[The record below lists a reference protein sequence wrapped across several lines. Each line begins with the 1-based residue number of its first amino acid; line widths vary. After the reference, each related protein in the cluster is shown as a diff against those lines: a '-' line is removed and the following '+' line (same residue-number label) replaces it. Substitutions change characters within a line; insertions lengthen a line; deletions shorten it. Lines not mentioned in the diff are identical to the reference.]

1 MNKSSRSNKKT
12 ETDISNTSKNQTN
25 TISDITSSDNLDDT
39 NIATVLIHDD
49 TSEDNLDTTE
59 ASTRKIKSIIK
70 KNKQTSE
77 KSKYTKISSI
87 EIRIN
92 NIKNILNILLLKDE
106 GMLPTTEKNPSNITS
121 IETESFLTVKN
132 SSKININDIRSSVCK
147 KTRNFDEIFERA
159 DITLEYIK
167 SGSTGH
173 TYKAITKNG
182 KYNFAI
188 KIVPYPKSKSYGT
201 IYSSTRPE
209 NVELKMIKFLSY
221 FVINGQTPHMVL
233 PIASFN
239 TSISHI
245 VKDIVIEKMK
255 TEPQKYKRYLEFY
268 DSYRK
273 GNYENYVSILISEWA
288 DGGDLLEFIRK
299 NYKTMTEMVWRVI
312 FYQILSVLVVIQ
324 NKYPSFRHNDLK
336 ANNILIKITGDTT
349 ETNSNSYRYLSYGKY
364 FTIPNIGYQMML
376 WDFDFASIPELID
389 NDKVNMKWTDKLN
402 IKPEKN
408 KYYDLHF
415 FFNTLI
421 NPSFFPKFYE
431 EGAVPKAVIEF
442 VHRVI
447 PEQYRYGSKSKYID
461 EGKGRL
467 MISKEITTPKKL
479 LFEDEF
485 FAPLR
490 Q

>member
-1 MNKSSRSNKKT
+1 MNKSSRSNKT
-12 ETDISNTSKNQTN
+12 ENSITN
-25 TISDITSSDNLDDT
+25 STSSDDVDDT

-49 TSEDNLDTTE
+49 TSEDETDTNI
-59 ASTRKIKSIIK
+59 STVRIKSIIK
-70 KNKQTSE
+70 NKKNIE
-77 KSKYTKISSI
+77 KSRYTNIPII
-87 EIRIN
+87 EKRIN
-92 NIKNILNILLLKDE
+92 DIKNILDILLLKDE
-106 GMLPTTEKNPSNITS
+106 GMIPNIPKYPYNTSS
-121 IETESFLTVKN
+121 IETETFLTSNNN
-132 SSKININDIRSSVCK
+132 SKTNINDIRSSVSK
-147 KTRNFDEIFERA
+147 KLKSFDEIFERA
-159 DITLEYIK
+159 DIILEYIK

-173 TYKAITKNG
+173 TYKAITKNE

-188 KIVPYPKSKSYGT
+188 KIVPYPKSKSYGN

-221 FVINGQTPHMVL
+221 FIINGLTPHIVL

-245 VKDIVIEKMK
+245 VKDSVIEKMK
-255 TEPQKYKRYLEFY
+255 KEQQKYKRYLEFY
-268 DSYRK
+268 DNYRK

-288 DGGDLLEFIRK
+288 DGGDLLEYIRK
-299 NYKTMTEMVWRVI
+299 NYKSMTDNEWRVI
-312 FYQILSVLVVIQ
+312 FYQLLSTLLIIQ
-324 NKYPSFRHNDLK
+324 NKYQSFRHNDLK
-336 ANNILIKITGDTT
+336 ANNILIRLSDN
-349 ETNSNSYRYLSYGKY
+349 NSESNNKLYRYKFYDKS
-364 FTIPNIGYQMML
+364 FTVPNIGYQIML

-431 EGAVPKAVIEF
+431 EGAVPKLVIEF
-442 VHRVI
+442 IHRVI
-447 PEQYRYGSKSKYID
+447 PEQYRYGTKTKYID

-467 MISKEITTPKKL
+467 LINKEITTPKKIL
-479 LFEDEF
+479 LEDEF
-485 FAPLR
+485 FEPFR
-490 Q
+490 K